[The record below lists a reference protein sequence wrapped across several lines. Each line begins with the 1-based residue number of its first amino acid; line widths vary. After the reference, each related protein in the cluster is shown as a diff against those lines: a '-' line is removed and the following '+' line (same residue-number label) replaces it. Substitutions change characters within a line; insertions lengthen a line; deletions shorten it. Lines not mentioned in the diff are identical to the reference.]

1 MIAPFLPRQGRG
13 AKRGGDR
20 KSPTVYSIFFVQ
32 ELRGENRRNVTVPR
46 RRLLRHE
53 RNFKSI
59 VSLYIH
65 NKSLQKLE

>member
-13 AKRGGDR
+13 GDR
-20 KSPTVYSIFFVQ
+20 KSPTVYLIFFVQ
-32 ELRGENRRNVTVPR
+32 KLRGENRRNVTVPR

-53 RNFKSI
+53 RNLKSI
-59 VSLYIH
+59 VNLCIH